1 MTRALSATL
10 HAAAWPR
17 RRRALARLGSV
28 ALACAGLAAC
38 SLLSI
43 KSPERPLSTRDL
55 NARVLTRQFSADFI
69 ASVESCA
76 DDIGAAHP
84 GTPIERAA
92 LRWKLIATVQSER
105 AALQLAPLMALLD
118 TWTFTLDMKLFFSPG
133 APGAQL
139 FGPEQPRALNVATE
153 YADAAQA
160 MARQLLK
167 PKEFQAFQEFV
178 SNYTREYPFAN
189 LKFVRPSVV
198 QLWVQKGGADAPLV
212 DSLGTIPEALADT
225 SDRVQVLTETLP
237 SESMWRTQL
246 ALADAGVS
254 SSDLKGAL
262 QRLDERLERMSMAA
276 ENAPELMHDAVG
288 DVRRS
293 LLEVISRLDA
303 SSAATLQT
311 VRAERLALSATLSSE
326 RAAVLT
332 AADEERKALALD
344 ASGLAKEVV
353 ASSGVQVRALLREA
367 TALVILLVL
376 VLSGLPFAAGYFV
389 GRARATRHTPRP

>member
-1 MTRALSATL
+1 MTRWLSRHEDAPAPWRL
-10 HAAAWPR
+10 WRGGA
-17 RRRALARLGSV
+17 RAGAVLLCC
-28 ALACAGLAAC
+28 ACLAAC

-43 KSPERPLSTRDL
+43 KSPERPLSARDL
-55 NARVLTRQFSADFI
+55 NARLLTRQFSADFI
-69 ASVESCA
+69 TSVESCA
-76 DDIGAAHP
+76 DDIASAHP

-92 LRWKLIATVQSER
+92 LRWKLIATIQSER
-105 AALQLAPLMALLD
+105 AALQLAPLMGLLD
-118 TWTFTLDMKLFFSPG
+118 TWTFALDMKLFLSPG
-133 APGAQL
+133 APGADL
-139 FGPEQPRALNVATE
+139 FGPEQPRALGVATE

-178 SNYTREYPFAN
+178 TDYTREYPFVN

-225 SDRVQVLTETLP
+225 SDRVQVLSETLP
-237 SESMWRTQL
+237 SEAMWRTQL

-254 SSDLKGAL
+254 SGDLKGAL

-276 ENAPELMHDAVG
+276 ENAPKLMRDAVG
-288 DVRRS
+288 DVRPS
-293 LLEVISRLDA
+293 LLEVINRLDA

-311 VRAERLALSATLSSE
+311 VRAERLALSATLSAE

-344 ASGLAKEVV
+344 ASGLAREVV
-353 ASSGVQVRALLREA
+353 ASSGAQARQLLREA
-367 TALVILLVL
+367 TVLVILLAL
-376 VLSGLPFAAGYFV
+376 VLLGLPFAAGYFV
-389 GRARATRHTPRP
+389 GRARGERRRAA

>member
-1 MTRALSATL
+1 MTRSLSICE
-10 HAAAWPR
+10 HAPASRPLW
-17 RRRALARLGSV
+17 RALARLGV
-28 ALACAGLAAC
+28 TALGCAGLAAC

-55 NARVLTRQFSADFI
+55 NARLLTRQFSADFV
-69 ASVESCA
+69 AAVESCA
-76 DDIGAAHP
+76 DDIAAAHQ
-84 GTPIERAA
+84 GTPSERAA
-92 LRWKLIATVQSER
+92 LRWKLIATSQSQR

-118 TWTFTLDMKLFFSPG
+118 TWAFSLDMKLFFSPG
-133 APGAQL
+133 APGADL
-139 FGPEQPRALNVATE
+139 FGPDQARALSVATQ

-178 SNYTREYPFAN
+178 TDYTREYPFVD
-189 LKFVRPSVV
+189 LKLVRPSVV
-198 QLWVQKGGADAPLV
+198 QLWVQKGGADAPLM

-225 SDRVQVLTETLP
+225 SDRVQVLSETLP
-237 SESMWRTQL
+237 SEAMWRTQL

-254 SSDLKGAL
+254 SGDLKGAL

-276 ENAPELMHDAVG
+276 ENAPGLMRDSVG
-288 DVRRS
+288 EVRRS

-326 RAAVLT
+326 RAAVLI

-344 ASGLAKEVV
+344 ASGLAKEIV
-353 ASSGVQVRALLREA
+353 ASSGTQARLLLREA
-367 TALVILLVL
+367 TLLVILLAL
-376 VLSGLPFAAGYFV
+376 VLLGLPFTAGYFV
-389 GRARATRHTPRP
+389 GRARAERRRQA

>member
-1 MTRALSATL
+1 MSEDAARA
-10 HAAAWPR
+10 PR
-17 RRRALARLGSV
+17 PWRALARLTSA
-28 ALACAGLAAC
+28 ALLGASLAAC

-76 DDIGAAHP
+76 DEIAAAHP

-92 LRWKLIATVQSER
+92 LRWKLIATLQSER
-105 AALQLAPLMALLD
+105 AALQLAPLMGLLD
-118 TWTFTLDMKLFFSPG
+118 TWTLALDMQLFLSPG
-133 APGAQL
+133 APGGAL
-139 FGPEQPRALNVATE
+139 FGPEQPRALSVATE

-167 PKEFQAFQEFV
+167 PKELQAFQEFV
-178 SNYTREYPFAN
+178 ANYTREYPLVN
-189 LKFVRPSVV
+189 LQFVRPSVV

-225 SDRVQVLTETLP
+225 SDRLQVLTETLP
-237 SESMWRTQL
+237 SEAMWRTQL
-246 ALADAGVS
+246 ALADSGVS
-254 SSDLKGAL
+254 GSDLRGAL
-262 QRLDERLERMSMAA
+262 QRIDERLERMSLAA
-276 ENAPELMHDAVG
+276 EKAPELLRDSVG

-311 VRAERLALSATLSSE
+311 VRAERVALSATLSAE
-326 RAAVLT
+326 RAAVLS

-344 ASGLAKEVV
+344 ASGLAREVV
-353 ASSGVQVRALLREA
+353 AASGTQARALLREA
-367 TALVILLVL
+367 TVLVILLAL
-376 VLSGLPFAAGYFV
+376 VLLGLPFAAGYFV
-389 GRARATRHTPRP
+389 GRARGARRREA

>member
-1 MTRALSATL
+1 M
-10 HAAAWPR
+10 PR
-17 RRRALARLGSV
+17 RLSEYEDAPPPPPGRRLARLGV
-28 ALACAGLAAC
+28 AVFGCAGLAAC

-76 DDIGAAHP
+76 DDIAAAHP

-92 LRWKLIATVQSER
+92 LRWKLVATLQSER

-118 TWTFTLDMKLFFSPG
+118 TWAFSLDMKLYLSPG
-133 APGAQL
+133 APGADL

-160 MARQLLK
+160 MAQQLLK

-178 SNYTREYPFAN
+178 SNYTREYPFVN

-237 SESMWRTQL
+237 SEAMWRTQL
-246 ALADAGVS
+246 AMADAGVS
-254 SSDLKGAL
+254 GSDLKGAL
-262 QRLDERLERMSMAA
+262 RRLDERLERMSMAA
-276 ENAPELMHDAVG
+276 ENAPQLMRDSVG
-288 DVRRS
+288 EVRRS

-311 VRAERLALSATLSSE
+311 VRAERVALSATLSAE

-344 ASGLAKEVV
+344 ASGLAREVV
-353 ASSGVQVRALLREA
+353 ASSALQVHTILREA
-367 TALVILLVL
+367 TLLVILLAL
-376 VLSGLPFAAGYFV
+376 VLLGLPFAAGYFV
-389 GRARATRHTPRP
+389 GRARGARRREA

>member
-1 MTRALSATL
+1 MTRSLSVCKG
-10 HAAAWPR
+10 AAPR
-17 RRRALARLGSV
+17 PHGRSLARLGLTL
-28 ALACAGLAAC
+28 LACVGLAAC

-55 NARVLTRQFSADFI
+55 NARLLTRQFSADFV

-76 DDIGAAHP
+76 DDIAGAHP

-92 LRWKLIATVQSER
+92 LRWKLIATMQSQR

-118 TWTFTLDMKLFFSPG
+118 TWAFSLDMKLFLSPG
-133 APGAQL
+133 AAGGEL
-139 FGPEQPRALNVATE
+139 FGPEQARALAVATE

-178 SNYTREYPFAN
+178 TDYTREYPFVN
-189 LKFVRPSVV
+189 LKLVRPSVV
-198 QLWVQKGGADAPLV
+198 QLWVQKGGAEAPLV

-225 SDRVQVLTETLP
+225 SDRVQVLSETLP
-237 SESMWRTQL
+237 SEAMWRTQL

-254 SSDLKGAL
+254 GSDLKGAL

-276 ENAPELMHDAVG
+276 ENAPELMRDSVG
-288 DVRRS
+288 EVRRS

-311 VRAERLALSATLSSE
+311 VRAERVALSATLSAE

-344 ASGLAKEVV
+344 ASGLARDVV
-353 ASSGVQVRALLREA
+353 ASSGAQARLLLREA
-367 TALVILLVL
+367 TLLVILLAL
-376 VLSGLPFAAGYFV
+376 VLLGLPFAAGYFL
-389 GRARATRHTPRP
+389 GRARAERRRQS

>member
-1 MTRALSATL
+1 M
-10 HAAAWPR
+10 PR
-17 RRRALARLGSV
+17 RLSMFEDARATPQTGRRLARLGIAV
-28 ALACAGLAAC
+28 LGCATLAAC

-55 NARVLTRQFSADFI
+55 NARILTRQFSADFI

-76 DDIGAAHP
+76 DDIAAAHP

-92 LRWKLIATVQSER
+92 LRWKLIATLQSER

-118 TWTFTLDMKLFFSPG
+118 TWTFSLDMQLYLSPG
-133 APGAQL
+133 APGADL
-139 FGPEQPRALNVATE
+139 FGPEQPRALTVATE
-153 YADAAQA
+153 YANAAQA
-160 MARQLLK
+160 MAHQLLK

-178 SNYTREYPFAN
+178 ANYTREYPFVN

-237 SESMWRTQL
+237 SEAMWRTQL
-246 ALADAGVS
+246 AMADAGVS
-254 SSDLKGAL
+254 SSDLRGAL
-262 QRLDERLERMSMAA
+262 QRLDERLERMSVAA
-276 ENAPELMHDAVG
+276 ENAPELLRDSVG
-288 DVRRS
+288 EVRRS

-311 VRAERLALSATLSSE
+311 VRAERVALSATLSAE

-344 ASGLAKEVV
+344 AGALAKQVV
-353 ASSGVQVRALLREA
+353 AASGAQVRTLLREA
-367 TALVILLVL
+367 TALLILLAL
-376 VLSGLPFAAGYFV
+376 VLLGLPFAAGYFV
-389 GRARATRHTPRP
+389 GRARGARRREA